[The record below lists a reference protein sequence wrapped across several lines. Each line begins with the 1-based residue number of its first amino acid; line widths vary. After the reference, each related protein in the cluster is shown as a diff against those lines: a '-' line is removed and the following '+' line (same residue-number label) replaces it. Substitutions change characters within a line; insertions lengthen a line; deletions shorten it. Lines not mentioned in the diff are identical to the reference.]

1 MAVTRNDPWRVSQWC
16 NDRWTRAIYPEEKSF
31 CSYGI
36 RDVPIKCFVN
46 VTTDVTIFG
55 KCGVISN
62 VPERRNLGILKQRIS
77 ISQKSVPPY
86 RVIIDL
92 SIQNVSKVM
101 VEGKKLIKNGMDR
114 LKVLIF
120 YDYRFKTQHQYKN
133 YKNDTLFEM
142 IEFREFFAVTLISI
156 FSFFFVSKK
165 WRSLFLWRSLRYN
178 VSVMLSFFY
187 DKKYACLF
195 ESKQRVKNL
204 ILVERKVSSSFR

>member
-1 MAVTRNDPWRVSQWC
+1 MNVP
-16 NDRWTRAIYPEEKSF
+16 
-31 CSYGI
+31 I
-36 RDVPIKCFVN
+36 RDSVN

-55 KCGVISN
+55 KCDVISN
-62 VPERRNLGILKQRIS
+62 VPERINLWILKWQIS

-101 VEGKKLIKNGMDR
+101 AEGKKPTKNRMNR
-114 LKVLIF
+114 LKALIF
-120 YDYRFKTQHQYKN
+120 NDYRFKTQHQYKN

-165 WRSLFLWRSLRYN
+165 
-178 VSVMLSFFY
+178 
-187 DKKYACLF
+187 
-195 ESKQRVKNL
+195 
-204 ILVERKVSSSFR
+204 